1 MKAFIITLLFTTFI
15 ISTRHQVMAQHLV
28 DGFSQG
34 KGKLAVALSY
44 TRENFDNFYLGE
56 KKTPISIRGLD
67 NIITQS
73 VNLYTAYG
81 LTDKIDIVLNI
92 PYISSMSRR
101 LSENQEVREQNLQ
114 NGALVLEWK
123 TFQTEGSTGAL
134 SLTTA
139 VGLSTPLS
147 KYPTNLIYSIGNQ
160 SSHLNPSLLL
170 QYKFSSGL
178 FLNGQGGYSFRTNKV
193 PDAALLVA
201 KIGFAAT
208 RFYID
213 GWINNQTSTSGI
225 DIGGPGFTPARFPET
240 RVNTTNIGTSV
251 YVPVVRSAGIS
262 LGGGKRLTGRNA
274 GLPTWYS
281 AGLVLQL

>member
-1 MKAFIITLLFTTFI
+1 MRSVLTTLVIIYLI
-15 ISTRHQVMAQHLV
+15 MSVRHPVKTQHLV
-28 DGFSQG
+28 DGFPQG

-73 VNLYTAYG
+73 VNLYSAYG
-81 LTDKIDIVLNI
+81 LTDKIDIILNL
-92 PYISSMSRR
+92 PYISAKSSR
-101 LSENQEVREQNLQ
+101 LAENKKVREENIQ
-114 NGALVLEWK
+114 NGAMVLEWRTLQK
-123 TFQTEGSTGAL
+123 EGSKGVF

-139 VGLSTPLS
+139 IGLSTPLS
-147 KYPTNLIYSIGNQ
+147 KYATNLIYGIGNQ

-170 QYKFSSGL
+170 QHKFSSGL
-178 FLNGQGGYSFRTNKV
+178 FINGQGGYSFRTNKV
-193 PDAALLVA
+193 PDAALFAA

-213 GWINNQTSTSGI
+213 GYINNQTSTSGI
-225 DIGGPGFTPARFPET
+225 DIGGPGFTPERFPET
-240 RVNTTNIGTSV
+240 RVNTTNIGASV
-251 YVPVVRSAGIS
+251 YAPVVHTVGIT

-274 GLPTWYS
+274 GLPTWYTG
-281 AGLVLQL
+281 GLVLQF